1 MLLKYAKNIINE
13 ESSALKK
20 LSLSL
25 NNNFTKSVKKISSV
39 KGNIII
45 SGVGKSGYIAK
56 KVASTMNSL
65 GLPSSFIHP
74 TEASHGDLGF
84 ISKKDI
90 LIILSKSGKSKEL
103 NDLSNFALYKKIPV
117 ILITSNS
124 NCKFAKRTPY
134 KLILPDLEEAGENKL
149 APTIS
154 TTMMLALGDALALSV
169 SKSKKF
175 SEKEFGKFHPGGNIG
190 EKFTTIK
197 EIMHKV
203 PKVPLANEKD
213 NMKKII
219 LKMSKKG
226 FGCVG
231 ITNNKKCLVG
241 IITDGDLRRN
251 MGADILCKNAKEIM
265 VKNPKTIFKNRY
277 IKEALEIFNKEKI
290 TVLFVINN
298 VSSKVPIG
306 IIHLHDCFA
315 NY

>member
-1 MLLKYAKNIINE
+1 MLLKYAKTIINE

-25 NNNFTKSVKKISSV
+25 DNAFTKSVKKISST

-56 KVASTMNSL
+56 KIASTMNSL
-65 GLPSSFIHP
+65 AISSSFIHP

-103 NDLSNFALYKKIPV
+103 TDLNNFALYKKIPV
-117 ILITSNS
+117 ILITCNS
-124 NCKFAKRTPY
+124 NCKFAQNTPY
-134 KLILPDLEEAGENKL
+134 KIILPDLDEAGENKL
-149 APTIS
+149 APTTS

-169 SKSKKF
+169 SKSKNF
-175 SEKEFGKFHPGGNIG
+175 SMQEFGKLHPGGNIG
-190 EKFTTIK
+190 AKFITVK

-203 PKVPLANEKD
+203 PNVPLANEKT
-213 NMKKII
+213 NMKSII
-219 LKMSKKG
+219 LKISQKG

-231 ITNNKKCLVG
+231 IVNNKKSLVG

-251 MGADILCKNAKEIM
+251 MGADILNKNAQEVMIKS
-265 VKNPKTIFKNRY
+265 PKTIFKNRY

-290 TVLFVINN
+290 TVLFVLNN
-298 VSSKVPIG
+298 ASSKVPIG
-306 IIHLHDCFA
+306 IIHLHDCFP

>member
-1 MLLKYAKNIINE
+1 MFLKYAKTIINE

-25 NNNFTKSVKKISSV
+25 DNNFTKSVKKISSV
-39 KGNIII
+39 KGNIVI

-56 KVASTMNSL
+56 KIASTMNSL
-65 GLPSSFIHP
+65 GAPSLFIHP

-84 ISKKDI
+84 ISKKDL
-90 LIILSKSGKSKEL
+90 LIILTKSGKSKEL
-103 NDLSNFALYKKIPV
+103 NDLNNFALYKKIPV
-117 ILITSNS
+117 VLITCNS
-124 NCKFAKRTPY
+124 NCKFAKKTPY
-134 KLILPDLEEAGENKL
+134 KLILPDLEEAGEIKL
-149 APTIS
+149 APTTS

-169 SKSKKF
+169 SKNKKF
-175 SEKEFGKFHPGGNIG
+175 SDKEFGKLHPGGNIG
-190 EKFTTIK
+190 AKFITVK
-197 EIMHKV
+197 DIMHKI
-203 PKVPLANEKD
+203 PEVPLANEKD

-219 LKMSKKG
+219 LKMSQKG

-231 ITNNKKCLVG
+231 IINKKKCLVG

-251 MGADILCKNAKEIM
+251 MGADILYKKAEDIM
-265 VKNPKTIFKNRY
+265 VKKPKTIFKNRY
-277 IKEALEIFNKEKI
+277 INEALEIFNKEKI

-306 IIHLHDCFA
+306 IIHLHDCFV